1 MLGIALLYVGAVLY
15 VNALWLL
22 NKAEAKSTGVL
33 NAFVGVLIIVMA
45 LSNQFQ
51 AKEISAQLA
60 TAEALLF
67 GFTYLWVAISCF
79 YNLDNR
85 ALGYYCLFVSI
96 VTVPTSLLT
105 FRAGDSRFGT
115 IWLMW
120 GFLWLLFFLLLG
132 LGKKISQLTAYVT
145 LIVAIITGAVGYL
158 ILVQSW

>member
-1 MLGIALLYVGAVLY
+1 MLGIALLYVGAVLF

-33 NAFVGVLIIVMA
+33 NAFVGGLIIVMA

-51 AKEISAQLA
+51 AKDMPGHLA
-60 TAEALLF
+60 TAQSLLF

-79 YNLDNR
+79 FSLDNK
-85 ALGYYCLFVSI
+85 ALGYYCLFVAI
-96 VTVPTSLLT
+96 VTVPSSLLT
-105 FRAGDSRFGT
+105 FRAGDSRFGM

-120 GFLWLLFFLLLG
+120 GFLWFLFFLLLG
-132 LGKKISQLTAYVT
+132 LGKQITKATAYVT
-145 LIVAIITGAVGYL
+145 LIVAIITGVVGYL